1 MIARPVVSAALVV
14 ALGATLTGSALA
26 QESAHFRLREW
37 AFNAGGDPL
46 AGQHAASA
54 HYGITLDSVGDAVAA
69 ARLASLSFRMDGGFV
84 PAYPPPGEVRG
95 LRLRVDRATLDFD
108 PERSAG
114 SYNLYRDLLTTL
126 SGGGTGACLQY
137 GLQET
142 TAIDAS
148 TPPGGNGWFYLVT
161 VENRLSEEGA
171 KGSRSDG
178 SPRPN
183 PVPCP

>member
-1 MIARPVVSAALVV
+1 MRAGHVTPAALVV
-14 ALGATLTGSALA
+14 ALAAALTGSALA
-26 QESAHFRLREW
+26 QESANFRLREW

-46 AGQHAASA
+46 AGRNAASA
-54 HYGITLDSVGDAVAA
+54 HYGITLDSVGDAIAA
-69 ARLASLSFRMDGGFV
+69 AGLASRSFRMDGGFV
-84 PAYPPPGEVRG
+84 PAYPPPGEVTG
-95 LRLRVDRATLDFD
+95 LRLHPDRATLHFA

-114 SYNLYRDLLTTL
+114 SYDLYRDLLTAL
-126 SGGGTGACLQY
+126 SGGDTGACLQY

-142 TAIDAS
+142 NAIDAS

-161 VENRLSEEGA
+161 VENRLSEEGT

-178 SPRPN
+178 SARPN